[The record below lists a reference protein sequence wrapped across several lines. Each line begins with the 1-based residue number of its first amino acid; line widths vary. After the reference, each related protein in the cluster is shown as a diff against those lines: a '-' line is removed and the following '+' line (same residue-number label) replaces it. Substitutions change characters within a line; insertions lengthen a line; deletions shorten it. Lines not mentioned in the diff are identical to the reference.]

1 MRLSLNTKII
11 LSMAGMVFLTA
22 AACCGVFL
30 VIVNNQT
37 RDFEN
42 RLETIVAQ
50 APAPLPASDILD
62 KARTILSN
70 TDLTPDV
77 QLQQL
82 RTSLRGPSFDFDKVK
97 DAAAESGWPVSGR
110 RLDTSQTT
118 PGFGPRPDPSTRIKD
133 ELNGNSSILTGPM
146 FSSILIASGISVLF
160 AIGLG
165 FLLSRTVIRPLRA
178 LEHASE
184 KIANGNYTL
193 VLKPEGKDDL
203 GRLAASFNKMSQAL
217 RQTERK
223 RKDLV
228 ADLSHELRTPLSSI
242 QGYTEVLRDG
252 LVQEPNRRDDI
263 YDHILNEVKHM
274 GVMVNSMREWINNQ
288 QELDHLRLEAFE
300 VEPVLHTMLDRFKPT
315 AENKEVELRLEIDTS
330 IPEVRAD
337 SEALSHVV
345 SNLIDNSL
353 RYTSAGGS
361 ITVRVSNQPKLKQVT
376 FEVIDTGSGIPA
388 EHLPFV
394 FERFY
399 RVDKSRDRN
408 TGGTGLGLAIARDA
422 VLAQGGDITIESE
435 VGKGT
440 RVIFHLLAATARI
453 PQLVGM

>member
-11 LSMAGMVFLTA
+11 FSMAGIVFLTA

-42 RLETIVAQ
+42 RLEKIVAQ
-50 APAPLPASDILD
+50 NPAPQPASEILD
-62 KARTILSN
+62 KARTILNN
-70 TDLTPDV
+70 TELTADL

-82 RTSLRGPSFDFDKVK
+82 RASLRGPSFDFDKVK

-110 RLDTSQTT
+110 RIEVGQPNNGS
-118 PGFGPRPDPSTRIKD
+118 RPDPGTRIIG
-133 ELNGNSSILTGPM
+133 EINSNSSVITGPM
-146 FSSILIASGISVLF
+146 YSSILIASGISVLF

-165 FLLSRTVIRPLRA
+165 FLLSRTVIRPLRV
-178 LEHASE
+178 LEGASE

-203 GRLAASFNKMSQAL
+203 GRLASSFNKMSQAL

-252 LVQEPNRRDDI
+252 LVQDPTRRDDI

-274 GVMVNSMREWINNQ
+274 GVMVNSMREWINNEQ
-288 QELDHLRLEAFE
+288 ALDHLRLETFA
-300 VEPVLHTMLDRFKPT
+300 VEPALRTILDRFEPL
-315 AENKEVELRLEIDTS
+315 AVAKEVELRLEVENP

-337 SEALSHVV
+337 ADALTHVV
-345 SNLIDNSL
+345 SNLVDNAL
-353 RYTSAGGS
+353 RYTPEGGL
-361 ITVRVSNQPKLKQVT
+361 ITLKVSNQPKLKQVM

-422 VLAQGGDITIESE
+422 VLAQRGDITIESE
-435 VGKGT
+435 EGKGT
-440 RVIFHLLAATARI
+440 RVIFHLPSATAPI
-453 PQLVGM
+453 PQLVGV